1 MSDPSLDR
9 AMDGLSMIAEGVS
22 LFDRNYGALPKRA
35 EPIIDNSFLA
45 QIDAVSVDRL
55 RAAIEAMKE
64 TGNG

>member
-9 AMDGLSMIAEGVS
+9 AMDGLSMIAEGVA
-22 LFDRNYGALPKRA
+22 LFDKHYGALPKRA